1 MKKIINL
8 PFIKQLHKNL
18 SANTDLLQVILGPR
32 QVGKTTTILEY
43 LRTHHQDSHHY
54 VSSDSLFNASP
65 AWLREQWMS
74 AQTRQKLL
82 VVDEIQKCENWAE
95 VLKTLWDES
104 KRHKKPVRCV
114 LLGSSSLSIQKGPT
128 ESLTGRFQ
136 LMIAHHWNAQESL
149 DGYGLGFDGYLK
161 FGGYPGAYPFAG
173 TDEWRSYV
181 STSII
186 STIIEKDILQYH
198 TVKSPALFKQ
208 AFEIIMA
215 YPAMEI
221 SYTKLLGQ
229 LQNKGNVE
237 LIKQYLEL
245 YQGTDLVKVL
255 DKYSPNRIKSKSS
268 SPKIL
273 PLAPCLYYLTKL
285 DQYTPE
291 EQGRVFEAI
300 VGAQLTRTGEDLF
313 YWREGKYEVDYVLR
327 RGKSVWAIE
336 VKSGRRRAADGL
348 GAFIEHY
355 PDAKAV
361 LITRESYSDFE
372 IDPLDYLQAT
382 RC

>member
-1 MKKIINL
+1 MKNIINL
-8 PFIKQLHKNL
+8 PFIRQLHKNL

-43 LRTHHQDSHHY
+43 LATHHHDTHHY

-74 AQTRQKLL
+74 AQTKQKLL
-82 VVDEIQKCENWAE
+82 VIDEIQKCENWAE

-114 LLGSSSLSIQKGPT
+114 LLGSSSLSIQKGLT

-149 DGYGLGFDGYLK
+149 DGYGLGFDDYLK

-173 TDEWRSYV
+173 TDEWRTYV

-237 LIKQYLEL
+237 LIKHYLEL
-245 YQGTDLVKVL
+245 YQGTYLVKVL

-361 LITRESYSDFE
+361 LITRENYSDFE

-382 RC
+382 SC